1 MAIFFH
7 RKVISKLLLYK
18 IKLIFIQVRFISFYS
33 SSIQKNIGEEGGNE
47 TVPVTSFY
55 ASDALAWS
63 LLQ

>member
-1 MAIFFH
+1 MAIFFY

-18 IKLIFIQVRFISFYS
+18 IKLTFVQVQFISFYS
-33 SSIQKNIGEEGGNE
+33 SSIQKNIGEGGGNE

-55 ASDALAWS
+55 SSDALAWS